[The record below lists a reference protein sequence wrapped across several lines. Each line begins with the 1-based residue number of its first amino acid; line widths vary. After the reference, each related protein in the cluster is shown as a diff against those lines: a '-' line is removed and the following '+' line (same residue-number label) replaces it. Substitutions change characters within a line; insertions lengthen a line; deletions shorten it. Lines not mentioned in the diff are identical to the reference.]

1 MSATFKVVR
10 SVIVQIHGT
19 NLILKNQFNLESNLD
34 YIAMSTDKLAGS
46 LGAKGCSI
54 IKIKINKEALQ
65 ILCQLCLIKLIMPTR
80 LTNIG

>member
-34 YIAMSTDKLAGS
+34 YIAMSTDKLVGS
-46 LGAKGCSI
+46 LWAKSNNKALKI
-54 IKIKINKEALQ
+54 TRKIK
-65 ILCQLCLIKLIMPTR
+65 
-80 LTNIG
+80 